1 MVLWGNTFRY
11 YCKYCFLL
19 RLWLLFVCIMDGD
32 FATSWLILYLWLQN
46 KNWILCFVFLSY
58 NSQKLCSLC
67 ICCDFVDMYSDGMH
81 LYIYI
86 YISTYICAINTFT
99 LVLYLNTVEI
109 IFTSFST
116 NWQQHRLLISVSKDL
131 IHNHGNVFYNLWRC
145 FITSLTASLTYWAD
159 YVLHQR
165 TATLNQFILSA
176 ITLKKMIRNDHT
188 DKWLT

>member
-1 MVLWGNTFRY
+1 MAFVCLYYGWRLCYQLTHIVSVATKQKLDPLFCLLVLQQSETVFA
-11 YCKYCFLL
+11 LHL
-19 RLWLLFVCIMDGD
+19 LWLCRYVQWWN
-32 FATSWLILYLWLQN
+32 AS
-46 KNWILCFVFLSY
+46 
-58 NSQKLCSLC
+58 
-67 ICCDFVDMYSDGMH
+67 
-81 LYIYI
+81 IYI